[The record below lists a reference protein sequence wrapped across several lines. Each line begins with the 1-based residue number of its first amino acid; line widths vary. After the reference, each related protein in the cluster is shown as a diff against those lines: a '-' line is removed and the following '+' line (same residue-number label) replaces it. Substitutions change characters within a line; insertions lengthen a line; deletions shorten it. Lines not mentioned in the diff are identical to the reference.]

1 MTVTSPEASK
11 VSAPVVVDTRQRI
24 LQAAMQC
31 FSENGFHSASMQ
43 QICAAA
49 NMSPGGVYR
58 YFASKDE
65 IIGAIF
71 EFVQA
76 RNNQY
81 FERMVAEG
89 VTLENFLNVGFS
101 CLRDLTT
108 GPERGLFCEVFAEAQ
123 RNPQMR
129 QIFEAKY
136 QHAIGKMRMAL
147 THLQAIGEID
157 KAVDVGV
164 VATLL
169 MAIGDGLIVRLRVD
183 QDLQFEALWPGLNAL
198 ITRMLRP
205 SGALVTNQETVS
217 S

>member
-1 MTVTSPEASK
+1 MSITLSDAAKLP
-11 VSAPVVVDTRQRI
+11 APAAPDTRQRI
-24 LQAAMQC
+24 LDAAMRC
-31 FSENGFHSASMQ
+31 FSDSGFHNASMQ

-49 NMSPGGVYR
+49 SMSPGGVYR

-71 EFVQA
+71 EHVHA
-76 RNNQY
+76 RNSQY

-89 VTLENFLNVGFS
+89 GTLETFSEVGFS
-101 CLRDLTT
+101 CLRDLTS
-108 GPERGLFCEVFAEAQ
+108 GPECGLFCEVFAEAK

-129 QIFEAKY
+129 EAFEAKY
-136 QHAIGKMRMAL
+136 FQSHEMLRTAL
-147 THLQAIGEID
+147 ARLQNNGEVD
-157 KAVDVGV
+157 GSLDVGV

-169 MAIGDGLIVRLRVD
+169 MAIGDGLIIRMRVG
-183 QDLQFEALWPGLNAL
+183 QGLQFEALWPALNAM

-205 SGALVTNQETVS
+205 SAPPTGKNQLVS